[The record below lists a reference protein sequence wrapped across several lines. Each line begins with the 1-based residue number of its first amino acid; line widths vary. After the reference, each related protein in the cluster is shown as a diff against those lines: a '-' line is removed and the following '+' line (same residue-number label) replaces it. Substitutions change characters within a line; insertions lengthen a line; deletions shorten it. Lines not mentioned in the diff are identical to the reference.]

1 LTIKDKDSFVIV
13 SNKLLLKKCQKGGN
27 TMDGMTILKIVLVA
41 IGLATGIVAYLWAT
55 KAR

>member
-1 LTIKDKDSFVIV
+1 
-13 SNKLLLKKCQKGGN
+13 
-27 TMDGMTILKIVLVA
+27 MDGMTILKIVLVA